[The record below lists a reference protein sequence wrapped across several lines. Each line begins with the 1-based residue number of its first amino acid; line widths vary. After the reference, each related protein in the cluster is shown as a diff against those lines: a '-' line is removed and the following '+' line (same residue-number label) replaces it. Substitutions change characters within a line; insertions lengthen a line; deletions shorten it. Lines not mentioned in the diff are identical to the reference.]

1 MPTTTNGNHNNNN
14 HNHNK
19 DDDDDD
25 RQNGSQGGQWPPS
38 VLRHRTS
45 ETTTTT
51 TNNNNNNNNDDSAAT
66 VKRRRSSSNRG
77 IVRFAATTTTTST
90 TATTAAED
98 DDDDAAHKGLP
109 YNNKKRKQPQRM
121 PLPLPSR
128 RNRSRGTH
136 DRRGAEDSDDDED
149 EDPVEDEWN
158 HLETTGNDDDDVDDD
173 RSGGIIPTDRAL
185 REAQRVRRLLRQR
198 IGGGAAGAAIAFDDD
213 NENENDAMEED
224 LAHHRERDYDGAE
237 EEEDDDDDDDDDH
250 FKRRND
256 NGGVPI
262 TPFNM
267 TEEETDGTGYF
278 DGDTYV
284 FRHGGGSGNKN
295 DDEPDAWVDGL
306 DGDQDDADP
315 DGNKRMPITS
325 ISHRSSAATNNNDLD
340 QWTDQELYARML
352 PLVSDTETISEAII
366 RYGLLLPSRGAQHTQ
381 RKKRPRQHGGAVAA
395 TAAEQPQDDDNNN
408 DSADNETRSEL
419 ARAALRDL
427 TEAASALL
435 LRGKVDV
442 YQHTRRDL
450 IRKLPTTAAATGES
464 GGEGKSASTL
474 VPSASPNAAIDKDT
488 ASAVKWEYMGS
499 GDGLVHGPF
508 TTSDMLQ
515 WTQAGYFV
523 GTSAVQVRTVREDK
537 SNNSH
542 TTLTSPTLQDDLLN
556 DLLDDDE
563 DEAEREG
570 ENGKGSAPPSP
581 PLVVRGDW
589 QMSDQVDF
597 ARFL

>member
-1 MPTTTNGNHNNNN
+1 MRLILPILVCLGGIASAQKMKVEELYSTHCAGCHGAKFEGGVGGILVDGEWKHGSTDADIFKSIAKGNA
-14 HNHNK
+14 
-19 DDDDDD
+19 
-25 RQNGSQGGQWPPS
+25 QMGMTPW
-38 VLRHRTS
+38 
-45 ETTTTT
+45 E
-51 TNNNNNNNNDDSAAT
+51 
-66 VKRRRSSSNRG
+66 G
-77 IVRFAATTTTTST
+77 I
-90 TATTAAED
+90 
-98 DDDDAAHKGLP
+98 L
-109 YNNKKRKQPQRM
+109 
-121 PLPLPSR
+121 
-128 RNRSRGTH
+128 
-136 DRRGAEDSDDDED
+136 SDDQIRSVVIFLREKEKQTLVKGMEFPKPSPDKVTKTELH
-149 EDPVEDEWN
+149 EYRIETLVEDGLKNPW
-158 HLETTGNDDDDVDDD
+158 
-173 RSGGIIPTDRAL
+173 
-185 REAQRVRRLLRQR
+185 
-198 IGGGAAGAAIAFDDD
+198 AIAFLPDGRRLVTEKSGRLRIISADGKLD
-213 NENENDAMEED
+213 PKAIEGIPSVIEHGQGGLMEVAIHPD
-224 LAHHRERDYDGAE
+224 FA
-237 EEEDDDDDDDDDH
+237 
-250 FKRRND
+250 K
-256 NGGVPI
+256 NGWVYLG
-262 TPFNM
+262 FS
-267 TEEETDGTGYF
+267 DGT
-278 DGDTYV
+278 
-284 FRHGGGSGNKN
+284 REKN
-295 DDEPDAWVDGL
+295 DKGKDNV
-306 DGDQDDADP
+306 QCT
-315 DGNKRMPITS
+315 TS
-325 ISHRSSAATNNNDLD
+325 VVRGRIKDH